1 MKLYKQKPEIAME
14 ESNGPPPRL
23 PTSVMH
29 SVYSHFQSKIGKPLE
44 VNFERLKRGG
54 DVLMASLVRKNEASL
69 VLDVDLE
76 NQMQPWKENPVWTDH
91 PPDIKVTI
99 PEGSLCKMNVTVD
112 VGLPPD
118 AVYNIVTDPENKK
131 VFKNIQK
138 VVSRK
143 VLVDEGSR
151 QVVELEQAALW
162 RFLCWSGTISVH
174 VLVDQ
179 NREDRTMKF
188 KQVKTGFMKKF
199 EGCWRV
205 EPLLVDEDVCHLVR
219 PKNLADYVLCTEGKG
234 RVGSRLSLEQLIQP
248 ALVPPPPISWYIRGI
263 TTKTTEMIINDLLAE
278 TARIRSSSS
287 MENSRGSVVSSNERS
302 SESQFENLG
311 NIKERWASRRKK
323 TRKCGRRLSCKDSA
337 NK

>member
-1 MKLYKQKPEIAME
+1 MIIIQ
-14 ESNGPPPRL
+14 
-23 PTSVMH
+23 
-29 SVYSHFQSKIGKPLE
+29 
-44 VNFERLKRGG
+44 
-54 DVLMASLVRKNEASL
+54 
-69 VLDVDLE
+69 
-76 NQMQPWKENPVWTDH
+76 
-91 PPDIKVTI
+91 
-99 PEGSLCKMNVTVD
+99 
-112 VGLPPD
+112 
-118 AVYNIVTDPENKK
+118 
-131 VFKNIQK
+131 QK